1 MIIHQPISPSLEK
14 FYQVFSK
21 IGYMNDNMLRE
32 NFEPEV
38 LADLMKNNAF
48 VGSPID
54 IKTALKTLKK

>member
-1 MIIHQPISPSLEK
+1 
-14 FYQVFSK
+14 
-21 IGYMNDNMLRE
+21 MNDNMLRE